1 MKEKNENHFQVLYL
15 LFRWHAVDCLKE
27 YQKLKVLSTFH
38 LKSRICLVEVPMNT
52 SRQEWIFSI
61 RDLVVRW
68 KICSFDDVEDLIKSI
83 RIIINVN
90 TRSILVKDQNG
101 EIYDSSGVYQA
112 LMLHFL
118 KGLTLF
124 VGEDAGRIF
133 LAVGLLNFFGEIF
146 SLCGLI
152 IF

>member
-61 RDLVVRW
+61 RDLVVR
-68 KICSFDDVEDLIKSI
+68 
-83 RIIINVN
+83 
-90 TRSILVKDQNG
+90 
-101 EIYDSSGVYQA
+101 
-112 LMLHFL
+112 
-118 KGLTLF
+118 
-124 VGEDAGRIF
+124 
-133 LAVGLLNFFGEIF
+133 
-146 SLCGLI
+146 
-152 IF
+152 